1 MNHPGDLFPPGGER
15 PIAGKVFK
23 AAGEFESGSPASG
36 TSAGAA
42 SPADHAAERICLEAS
57 NIVEAADAAGVTL
70 RLVGSAACRICCR
83 EAGHL
88 FVALDREAPGDLD
101 FVGLRKQSHLI
112 VQVMGKLGYESDRG
126 VMIASEGARHIY
138 KHRENGDVIDV
149 FTDELDFNH
158 KIALKNRLDLAAP
171 TLSPSDLLLSKL
183 QIVEVNLKDLK
194 DAFVLLAR
202 NEIADGGA
210 AKTIDSRYIGDTLAG
225 DWGFHYTFTTNI
237 QKLRDQISIFAV
249 DEEVKRTVERR
260 AADLIAAIDETP
272 KSMRWKLRSKLGAKA
287 RWYQVV
293 EEKGD
298 TF

>member
-1 MNHPGDLFPPGGER
+1 MSHPGDLFPPRCEQ
-15 PIAGKVFK
+15 PIAGKVYK
-23 AAGEFESGSPASG
+23 ADGEFESGSQAIS
-36 TSAGAA
+36 TSAGEV
-42 SPADHAAERICLEAS
+42 SPADNVAERILRAAS
-57 NIVEAADAAGVTL
+57 SIVEAADKAGVTL
-70 RLVGSAACRICCR
+70 RLVGSAACRICC
-83 EAGHL
+83 EDAGHL
-88 FVALDREAPGDLD
+88 FTGLGREAPGDLD
-101 FVGLRKQSHLI
+101 FVGRRKQSHLI

-138 KHRENGDVIDV
+138 KHRTSGDVVDV

-158 KIALKNRLDLAAP
+158 KIVLKDRLELSTP

-202 NEIADGGA
+202 NDVTSGGGPKA
-210 AKTIDSRYIGDTLAG
+210 IDSGYVGQTLAG
-225 DWGFHYTFTTNI
+225 DWGFHFTFTTNI
-237 QKLRDQISIFAV
+237 QKLRDQISTYSV
-249 DEEVKRTVERR
+249 ELDEKRKVEQR
-260 AADLIAAIDETP
+260 AATLLQAIEQTP
-272 KSMRWKLRSKLGAKA
+272 KSLRWRLRSRVGSRA